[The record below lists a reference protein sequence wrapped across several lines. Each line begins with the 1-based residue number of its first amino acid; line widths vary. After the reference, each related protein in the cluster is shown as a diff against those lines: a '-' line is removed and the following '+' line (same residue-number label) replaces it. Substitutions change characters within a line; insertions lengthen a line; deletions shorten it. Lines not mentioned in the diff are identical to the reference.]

1 MPAPISV
8 INNHALRRAI
18 LTILDEDYLFSN
30 LRLVFFEI
38 AIKERLD
45 YHEEKVFR
53 VARVQIGAKD
63 VLINDF
69 HKTNKSI
76 IREQLLLLWDS
87 NETYLERA
95 MTHSCFFKQA

>member
-1 MPAPISV
+1 M
-8 INNHALRRAI
+8 
-18 LTILDEDYLFSN
+18 
-30 LRLVFFEI
+30 
-38 AIKERLD
+38 KERLD

-53 VARVQIGAKD
+53 VARVQIGEKD

-87 NETYLERA
+87 NETYLELSQEAFLRTS
-95 MTHSCFFKQA
+95 MRET